1 MPLLQ
6 EMKQLN
12 ILCWENVDGCAQ
24 TTTRDKIRRG
34 YYNKFVLRTTAK
46 YTAFSYNQFFR
57 CAMTC
62 AFAHDVHMHLQ
73 LGCFKLYLAA
83 FLTILCELLW
93 FPFWKI
99 HLYCFPLAV
108 FPCVVSTTLY
118 HTVTGHSYM

>member
-34 YYNKFVLRTTAK
+34 YYNKFVLRATAK
-46 YTAFSYNQFFR
+46 YAAFSYNQFFR

-62 AFAHDVHMHLQ
+62 TFAHDVHMHLQ

-83 FLTILCELLW
+83 FLTVYVNCFGSLLEDS
-93 FPFWKI
+93 
-99 HLYCFPLAV
+99 LVLLPLNCLPLSS
-108 FPCVVSTTLY
+108 FN
-118 HTVTGHSYM
+118 HTVPLCNRA

>member
-24 TTTRDKIRRG
+24 TTTRDKMRRV

-46 YTAFSYNQFFR
+46 YAAFSCNQFFR

-73 LGCFKLYLAA
+73 LCCFKLYLTA

-93 FPFWKI
+93 LSSGRFTCSASLW
-99 HLYCFPLAV
+99 LSSLV
-108 FPCVVSTTLY
+108 
-118 HTVTGHSYM
+118 

>member
-24 TTTRDKIRRG
+24 TTTRDKMRRV
-34 YYNKFVLRTTAK
+34 YYNKFVLCTTAK
-46 YTAFSYNQFFR
+46 YATFSYNQFFG

-73 LGCFKLYLAA
+73 LCCFKLYLTA
-83 FLTILCELLW
+83 FLTVYVNCCGSLLEDSLVLL
-93 FPFWKI
+93 PFGC
-99 HLYCFPLAV
+99 LPLSS
-108 FPCVVSTTLY
+108 FK
-118 HTVTGHSYM
+118 HTVTHCNRA